1 MFKSLLFSA
10 RQQMAAN
17 RFRNSFSD
25 FTKTSYG
32 QQCGNTR
39 RRETAR
45 LNLLGRYGAACI
57 DNLIRAPDGTAL
69 SPDVLMFNWGLHNSL
84 AGPFCSI

>member
-1 MFKSLLFSA
+1 
-10 RQQMAAN
+10 
-17 RFRNSFSD
+17 
-25 FTKTSYG
+25 
-32 QQCGNTR
+32 
-39 RRETAR
+39 